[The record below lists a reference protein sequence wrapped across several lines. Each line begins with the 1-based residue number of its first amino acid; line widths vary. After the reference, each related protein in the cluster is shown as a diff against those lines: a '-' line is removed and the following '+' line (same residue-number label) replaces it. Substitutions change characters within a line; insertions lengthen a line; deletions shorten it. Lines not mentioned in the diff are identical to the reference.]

1 MPPVGRCCRALRFSA
16 DRAARLGPHTRG
28 KPRLLDVGRR
38 IPARNRFAPDS
49 PLQGTGF
56 EPSVPP
62 PNIRHSDVPHRFSN
76 GSDSDWP
83 PGRKAALSAPVARL
97 ARIKTTGRS
106 AWSHAGVSAYAFAVF
121 TRRIARLRVSGARAT
136 VWGSRTRRSR
146 ERSVC
151 KLRPV
156 WSCVARHSNETR
168 ALRLPGPRH
177 PS

>member
-49 PLQGTGF
+49 PLQEPDSNHQFRRQISATRTSRIGF
-56 EPSVPP
+56 RTARTAIGHPA
-62 PNIRHSDVPHRFSN
+62 
-76 GSDSDWP
+76 G
-83 PGRKAALSAPVARL
+83 KAALSAPVARL